1 MKIVVACFSLA
12 LSTALAQ
19 EIEFPPSFDK
29 LAEKAVESVDVTL
42 DGPMLKAASKFLSE
56 KKTEEGEAK
65 KLVNGLKAIR
75 VRSFKFAQE
84 GEYSEADVAPIRS
97 QLSSSGWSRM
107 VSAKSRRDREDAG
120 VYLRKEG
127 DAVVGLLVLAMK
139 PTELTV
145 VNIVGPIDL
154 DQLSNLGGSFGIP
167 RVSIKS
173 KEKDRKE
180 KDDE

>member
-1 MKIVVACFSLA
+1 MKIVVVCIVLA

-19 EIEFPPSFDK
+19 EIEFPPSFQK

-42 DGPMLKAASKFLSE
+42 DGAMLKAAGKFLSE

-65 KLVNGLKAIR
+65 KLVSGLKAIR
-75 VRSFKFAQE
+75 VRSFKFVQE
-84 GEYSEADVAPIRS
+84 GEYTEADVAPIRS
-97 QLSSSGWSRM
+97 QLSSSSGWSRV
-107 VSAKSRRDREDAG
+107 VSAKSKRENAG

-127 DAVVGLLVLAMK
+127 DAVVGLLVLAMEPK
-139 PTELTV
+139 ELTV

-154 DQLSNLGGSFGIP
+154 DQLSNLGGSLGIP
-167 RVSIKS
+167 KVSVKS
-173 KEKDRKE
+173 KEKDQKE

>member
-1 MKIVVACFSLA
+1 MKIVVVCIVLA

-19 EIEFPPSFDK
+19 EIEFPPSFQK

-42 DGPMLKAASKFLSE
+42 DGAMLKAASKFLSE

-65 KLVNGLKAIR
+65 KLVSGLKAIR

-84 GEYSEADVAPIRS
+84 AEYSEADVAPIRS
-97 QLSSSGWSRM
+97 QLSSSSGWSRV
-107 VSAKSRRDREDAG
+107 VSAKSGRENAG

-127 DAVVGLLVLAMK
+127 DAVVGLLVLAMEPK
-139 PTELTV
+139 ELTV

-154 DQLSNLGGSFGIP
+154 DQLSNLGGSLGIP

-173 KEKDRKE
+173 KEKDQKE